1 MADPTIGTQTS
12 ESDYDAGS
20 IGVLKG
26 LEGVRKRPG
35 MYIGDTDDGSG
46 LHHLVHEV
54 VDNSVD
60 EHLAGHCTRIDV
72 IIHFDNSVTVEDNGR
87 GIPVDIMATENRPA
101 AEVVM
106 TVLHAGG
113 KFGGSGYKVSGG
125 LHGVG
130 VSAVNALSDWL
141 KLEIRRHGKVYYQ
154 EYSRGIPTTEFKQTG
169 FTDAGE
175 RHGTK
180 ITFHPDPDIFK
191 NVLEFSFDQLATKL
205 RELAYLNSGLEI
217 IVVDER
223 TDRRQVFKFE
233 GGIATYVA
241 DLNAN
246 KTVVS
251 DVIAFTGTVGG
262 GGNGEAAE
270 CTVDVAMQW
279 NDGYSEIVTC
289 FTNTI
294 KNRDGGT
301 HLTGFRQALTRTINN
316 YANEAK
322 LLKEAKSGLS
332 GEDLREGLSAVVS
345 VKVGDPKYSN
355 QAKDKLVS
363 SEVATAVSTVV
374 ADKLGQYLEHHPKEA
389 RNIINKAVLA
399 SRAREAARKAREMVQ
414 RKGALELTSLPGKLA
429 DCQERDPIKS
439 EIFIVEGES
448 AGGSAKQGRSR
459 QFQAILP
466 LRGKILNVEKV
477 RFDRMLS
484 SQELTTL
491 ITALGTGVG
500 DDKNIEKLRYHKII
514 IMSVDAQE
522 HVLVRDRGGVALVTI
537 GELIDHALT
546 GIAPD
551 EHGVTRRL
559 RGQGSPPGPD
569 PSGAGDLGEVLCFGV
584 DDHVVRFRPIKGMI
598 RHPLDEALY
607 EVKTAA
613 GRSLRVTAS
622 HSIFVHE
629 DGEVRRKRGDELR
642 PGDRVVAPRQLR
654 LPSDAPSRID
664 LLRELHAMP
673 EAARGIW
680 LRGPAVA
687 AWFAAKVAGEDL
699 TLPRWTAARV
709 ELPEDV
715 RHELAAQRRAAKV
728 SSGQLCQLLEIR
740 QPGTLQAWEQGTSR
754 PTVAQLQAYLLAI
767 GADPAHVMPRVHVG
781 PSRLARVFE
790 PGAQEAAAAASA
802 APASEAGR
810 DDVRLASLEREDLD
824 WFAGRDDLELAPAR
838 HGKAGIARHLS
849 VTPELMMLLGSFVAT
864 DSVATDARTSSSRA
878 HDAIRI
884 GGVADVHKAGAQL
897 ASAFGL
903 PAQACELSAPTGEI
917 RLPHRVAALVWH
929 KLASHRDGAR
939 AVRQIPDLVWSTTED
954 LRSAF
959 LRGYVR
965 ARQASSRGVAGV
977 ARALAFTAPSRELAS
992 GLQYLLASYGVVG
1005 VTRGQ
1010 ADGSFTI
1017 AVAGPG
1023 ELARLRAVWQGLP
1036 GTEATEV
1043 VEAAE
1048 AVAHRSHAGSA
1059 RAPLPD
1065 VAGAP
1070 GVLVR
1075 EIDGDLISLEI
1086 TEIAEV
1092 AATNGNV
1099 YDFSVADDE
1108 NFICGFGGIAAC
1120 NTDADVDG
1128 SHIRTLLLTF
1138 FFRHFNELFENGH
1151 VYIAQPPL
1159 YKIKKGKTELY
1170 LKNEGALEDYLL
1182 DSVCRET
1189 VLHRGTAAPLANLEL
1204 AAIVKRISQARRL
1217 RTQLDKRSDG
1227 RITAQFA
1234 EAGLS
1239 EDDLKDRDKLERTAS
1254 EVMAEVAKRHGEL
1267 GQATGTYQQDREH
1280 GTWELRFPAGVH
1292 GIRRATV
1299 INSDVVRSAE
1309 FLELR
1314 RISAELRAT
1323 LTEPLSLQHQHDDA
1337 QAIGNWDEIA
1347 TVIEELGRKGLQI
1360 QRYKGLGEMNA
1371 EQLWETTMDP
1381 TKRNLLKVKVEEME
1395 AADGIFTKLM
1405 GDLVEPRR
1413 EFIEENAL
1421 NVRNLDV

>member
-1 MADPTIGTQTS
+1 MADPTVASQTS

-60 EHLAGHCTRIDV
+60 EHLAGHCNRIDV

-87 GIPVDIMATENRPA
+87 GIPVDFMATENRPA

-113 KFGGSGYKVSGG
+113 KFGGAGYKVSGG

-169 FTDAGE
+169 TTQSGE

-180 ITFHPDPDIFK
+180 ITFHPDPEIFK

-217 IVVDER
+217 IIVDER
-223 TDRRQVFKFE
+223 TDRRQIFKFE

-246 KTVVS
+246 KTAVS

-262 GGNGEAAE
+262 GPGEPTE

-279 NDGYSEIVTC
+279 NDGYSELVTC

-316 YANEAK
+316 YANEYK
-322 LLKEAKSGLS
+322 LLKEAKGGLS

-389 RNIINKAVLA
+389 RNIVNKAVVA

-429 DCQERDPIKS
+429 DCQERDPQKS

-500 DDKNIEKLRYHKII
+500 DDKAIDKLRYHKII

-522 HVLVRDRGGVALVTI
+522 HVFVRDRRGVSLVKI
-537 GELIDHALT
+537 GELIDRALVGT
-546 GIAPD
+546 MPD
-551 EHGVTRRL
+551 EHGVARRV
-559 RGQGSPPGPD
+559 RGQGQGGD
-569 PSGAGDLGEVLCFGV
+569 DLGEVLCFGV
-584 DDHVVRFRPIKGMI
+584 DDHAVRFRPIKGVI

-607 EVKTAA
+607 EVMTQP

-622 HSIFVHE
+622 HSIFVYE
-629 DGEVRRKRGDELR
+629 DGEVRRKRGADVR
-642 PGDRVVAPRQLR
+642 PGDRVVAPKQIR
-654 LPSDAPSRID
+654 LPCDAPERID

-673 EAARGIW
+673 EAGQPIW

-687 AWFAAKVAGEDL
+687 AWFAGKLAGAEPSGPSWAAPRVDL
-699 TLPRWTAARV
+699 PD
-709 ELPEDV
+709 EV
-715 RHELAAQRRAAKV
+715 RLELAAARRDAKI
-728 SSGQLCQLLEIR
+728 SSGQLCQLLAIR
-740 QPGTLQAWEQGTSR
+740 QPGTFQAWELGTSR
-754 PTVAQLQAYLLAI
+754 PTLAQLQAYLLAI
-767 GADPAHVMPRVHVG
+767 GADPASVMPRVHVG
-781 PSRLARVFE
+781 PSRLARICE
-790 PGAQEAAAAASA
+790 TCDRAGAPPVHAGDVVHHL
-802 APASEAGR
+802 GR
-810 DDVRLASLEREDLD
+810 DHVRLAALEREDLE
-824 WFAGRDDLELAPAR
+824 WFADREDFELAAER
-838 HGKAGIARHLS
+838 EGKPGITRYVH
-849 VTPELMMLLGSFVAT
+849 VTPELMMLLGAYVAAGSCSPG
-864 DSVATDARTSSSRA
+864 DGVRLGGGGDLGRTS
-878 HDAIRI
+878 
-884 GGVADVHKAGAQL
+884 AQL
-897 ASAFGL
+897 AAVFGL
-903 PAQACELSAPTGEI
+903 PAHACEVSPQTGEVM
-917 RLPHRVAALVWH
+917 LHHRVATLAWH
-929 KLASHRDGAR
+929 KLCHIGGGA
-939 AVRQIPDLVWSTTED
+939 ATEQQVPTLVWSAAEH

-959 LRGYVR
+959 LRGYLR
-965 ARQASSRGVAGV
+965 ASAPSTTLSSP
-977 ARALAFTAPSRELAS
+977 ARAVLAFTTRDRDLAS
-992 GLQYLLASYGVVG
+992 ALQYLLASYGVVG
-1005 VTRGQ
+1005 MTCARPLGGFAITVD
-1010 ADGSFTI
+1010 A
-1017 AVAGPG
+1017 PG

-1036 GTEATEV
+1036 GTELLA
-1043 VEAAE
+1043 
-1048 AVAHRSHAGSA
+1048 RPSHEEPAYA
-1059 RAPLPD
+1059 DERY
-1065 VAGAP
+1065 
-1070 GVLVR
+1070 VR
-1075 EIDGDLISLEI
+1075 LDGDLMALVV
-1086 TEIAEV
+1086 TEVTEV

-1159 YKIKKGKTELY
+1159 YKVKKGKTELY

-1189 VLHRGTAAPLANLEL
+1189 VLHRGTETPLTNLEL
-1204 AAIVKRISQARRL
+1204 VAIVKRISQARRL
-1217 RTQLDKRSDG
+1217 RAQLDKRSDG

-1239 EDDLKDRDKLERTAS
+1239 EDDLEDRAKLERTSS

-1267 GQATGTYQQDREH
+1267 GQATASYKQDLEH
-1280 GTWELRFPAGVH
+1280 GTWELKFPAGVH

-1309 FLELR
+1309 FIELR
-1314 RISAELRAT
+1314 KISAELKAT
-1323 LTEPLSLQHQHDDA
+1323 LTAPISLQHQDDEA
-1337 QAIGNWDEIA
+1337 RAIGNWDEIA

-1395 AADGIFTKLM
+1395 AADGIFSKLM

>member
-1 MADPTIGTQTS
+1 MADPTIGSQTS

-60 EHLAGHCTRIDV
+60 EHLAGHCSRIDV

-87 GIPVDIMATENRPA
+87 GIPVDFMATENRPA

-113 KFGGSGYKVSGG
+113 KFGGAGYKVSGG

-154 EYSRGIPTTEFKQTG
+154 EYSRGIPTTEFRQTG
-169 FTDAGE
+169 TTQSGE

-180 ITFHPDPDIFK
+180 ITFHPDPEIFK
-191 NVLEFSFDQLATKL
+191 NVLEFSFEQLGTKL
-205 RELAYLNSGLEI
+205 KELAYLNSGLEI
-217 IVVDER
+217 IIVDER
-223 TDRRQVFKFE
+223 TDRKQVFKFE

-246 KTVVS
+246 KTAVS
-251 DVIAFTGTVGG
+251 DVIAFIGTVGG

-270 CTVDVAMQW
+270 CTVDIAMQW
-279 NDGYSEIVTC
+279 NDGYSELVTC

-316 YANEAK
+316 YANEYK

-345 VKVGDPKYSN
+345 IKVGDPKYSN

-374 ADKLGQYLEHHPKEA
+374 SDKLGQYLEHHPKEA
-389 RNIINKAVLA
+389 RNIINKAVVA

-429 DCQERDPIKS
+429 DCQERDPQKS

-500 DDKNIEKLRYHKII
+500 DDKDIDKLRYHKII
-514 IMSVDAQE
+514 IM
-522 HVLVRDRGGVALVTI
+522 
-537 GELIDHALT
+537 
-546 GIAPD
+546 
-551 EHGVTRRL
+551 
-559 RGQGSPPGPD
+559 
-569 PSGAGDLGEVLCFGV
+569 
-584 DDHVVRFRPIKGMI
+584 
-598 RHPLDEALY
+598 
-607 EVKTAA
+607 
-613 GRSLRVTAS
+613 
-622 HSIFVHE
+622 
-629 DGEVRRKRGDELR
+629 
-642 PGDRVVAPRQLR
+642 
-654 LPSDAPSRID
+654 
-664 LLRELHAMP
+664 
-673 EAARGIW
+673 
-680 LRGPAVA
+680 
-687 AWFAAKVAGEDL
+687 
-699 TLPRWTAARV
+699 
-709 ELPEDV
+709 
-715 RHELAAQRRAAKV
+715 
-728 SSGQLCQLLEIR
+728 
-740 QPGTLQAWEQGTSR
+740 
-754 PTVAQLQAYLLAI
+754 
-767 GADPAHVMPRVHVG
+767 
-781 PSRLARVFE
+781 
-790 PGAQEAAAAASA
+790 
-802 APASEAGR
+802 
-810 DDVRLASLEREDLD
+810 
-824 WFAGRDDLELAPAR
+824 
-838 HGKAGIARHLS
+838 
-849 VTPELMMLLGSFVAT
+849 
-864 DSVATDARTSSSRA
+864 
-878 HDAIRI
+878 
-884 GGVADVHKAGAQL
+884 
-897 ASAFGL
+897 
-903 PAQACELSAPTGEI
+903 
-917 RLPHRVAALVWH
+917 
-929 KLASHRDGAR
+929 
-939 AVRQIPDLVWSTTED
+939 
-954 LRSAF
+954 
-959 LRGYVR
+959 
-965 ARQASSRGVAGV
+965 
-977 ARALAFTAPSRELAS
+977 
-992 GLQYLLASYGVVG
+992 
-1005 VTRGQ
+1005 
-1010 ADGSFTI
+1010 
-1017 AVAGPG
+1017 
-1023 ELARLRAVWQGLP
+1023 
-1036 GTEATEV
+1036 
-1043 VEAAE
+1043 
-1048 AVAHRSHAGSA
+1048 
-1059 RAPLPD
+1059 
-1065 VAGAP
+1065 
-1070 GVLVR
+1070 
-1075 EIDGDLISLEI
+1075 
-1086 TEIAEV
+1086 
-1092 AATNGNV
+1092 
-1099 YDFSVADDE
+1099 
-1108 NFICGFGGIAAC
+1108 
-1120 NTDADVDG
+1120 TDADVDG

-1189 VLHRGTAAPLANLEL
+1189 ILHRDGASPLTGAEL
-1204 AAIVKRISQARRL
+1204 AALVKHIGQARRL
-1217 RTQLDKRSDG
+1217 RDQLDKRGDG
-1227 RITAQFA
+1227 RIVAQFA
-1234 EAGLS
+1234 DAGLS
-1239 EDDLKDRDKLERTAS
+1239 EDDLKDRDKLERTAAS
-1254 EVMAEVAKRHGEL
+1254 VMAEVSRRHGEL
-1267 GQATGTYQQDREH
+1267 GQATASYKQDLEH

-1299 INSDVVRSAE
+1299 INSDVVRSAA
-1309 FLELR
+1309 FVELR
-1314 RISAELRAT
+1314 RLSAELRST
-1323 LTEPLSLQHQHDDA
+1323 LTEPLSLQHDEDEPRD
-1337 QAIGNWDEIA
+1337 IRNWEEIA
-1347 TVIEELGRKGLQI
+1347 TVIEDLGRKGLQI

-1381 TKRNLLKVKVEEME
+1381 EKRNLLKVKVEEMG

-1413 EFIEENAL
+1413 VFIEENAL
-1421 NVRNLDV
+1421 NVRNLDI